1 MNKMHIL
8 DLDTMQWKNG
18 PDMPMARSFHGCNLV
33 TDGQG
38 KKKIVVMGG
47 SPKLW
52 GDGDHQ
58 DTVDIYDVETGVW
71 KAGNKLPTPI
81 GQIRNGG
88 TVSLRNSFVLLG
100 GRVRFLN
107 KTEVFYD
114 HILRYEVDEDS
125 WTKLDARLPRT
136 PNCPSAQWID
146 PDFCN

>member
-71 KAGNKLPTPI
+71 KAGMGKSSWHSVLA
-81 GQIRNGG
+81 
-88 TVSLRNSFVLLG
+88 LRH
-100 GRVRFLN
+100 
-107 KTEVFYD
+107 
-114 HILRYEVDEDS
+114 HIYIYSSR
-125 WTKLDARLPRT
+125 K
-136 PNCPSAQWID
+136 
-146 PDFCN
+146 